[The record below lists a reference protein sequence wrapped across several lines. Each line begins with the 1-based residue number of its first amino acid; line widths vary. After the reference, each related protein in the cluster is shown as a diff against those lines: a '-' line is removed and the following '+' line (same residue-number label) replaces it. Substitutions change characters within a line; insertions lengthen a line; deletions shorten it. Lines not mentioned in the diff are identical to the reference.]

1 MMQDLRMRKLGTT
14 EARIIR
20 GKMSC
25 QGAIIAIFAVLILPL
40 HASAWNIPG
49 HMLSGAMAYQVLR
62 QDSPTTIP
70 AVRSLLE
77 KIPGIE
83 PLEITTGC
91 TSGNGTRRSALYARS
106 LLGR

>member
-40 HASAWNIPG
+40 HASAWKAEVRWNPSVAG
-49 HMLSGAMAYQVLR
+49 AKSDDRVFPSNVRFHSLS
-62 QDSPTTIP
+62 
-70 AVRSLLE
+70 
-77 KIPGIE
+77 
-83 PLEITTGC
+83 
-91 TSGNGTRRSALYARS
+91 
-106 LLGR
+106 